1 MRYLNTEQ
9 LKIYTPYQKLECI
22 LNMFSTISHKYK
34 IDLNS
39 DDILSL
45 LILGLVLQNSKTI
58 ISSLAFINEFELLE
72 IGSKYEYIYITL
84 LSSIVYVIDFP
95 KK

>member
-1 MRYLNTEQ
+1 
-9 LKIYTPYQKLECI
+9 
-22 LNMFSTISHKYK
+22 
-34 IDLNS
+34 
-39 DDILSL
+39 
-45 LILGLVLQNSKTI
+45 QNSNTI
-58 ISSLAFINEFELLE
+58 ISSLAFINEFEILE